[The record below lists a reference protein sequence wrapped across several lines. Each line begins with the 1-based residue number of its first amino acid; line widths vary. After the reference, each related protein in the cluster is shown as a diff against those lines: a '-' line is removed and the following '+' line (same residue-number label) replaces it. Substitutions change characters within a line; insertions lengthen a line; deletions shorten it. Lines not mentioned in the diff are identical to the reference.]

1 VKQQKLDLNEFK
13 EKANDLEAP
22 KVKYTTKV
30 LELRKNL
37 SNLIK
42 VLIC

>member
-1 VKQQKLDLNEFK
+1 M
-13 EKANDLEAP
+13 P
-22 KVKYTTKV
+22 KIKYSGKV

-42 VLIC
+42 VIIFLTKI